1 MPNTTSSEQSLIDDI
16 KSLPESIQADALLRL
31 EAIFHKESIMST
43 AKFLLGYED
52 LTDYTHG
59 DVIKSLE
66 DASKRKLIVMP
77 RGTFKSSLCSVTYPI
92 WLLLNNPNLRI
103 LLDGEL
109 YSNSKNFLREIKQHL
124 VNPKLTELFGIFKN
138 DTCWNEGE
146 IIINQRIKNHKEAS
160 ITASGLGAEKTGQH
174 YDYVLVDD
182 VNSPENSNTQEKRDR
197 VINHYRYLTSIL
209 EPTGTMV
216 IIGTRYHESDL
227 IGWIIKNELEWNVET
242 KKNKEK

>member
-1 MPNTTSSEQSLIDDI
+1 MPNTTNSELSLIEDI
-16 KSLPESIQADALLRL
+16 RRLPESIQAQALLRL
-31 EAIFHKESIMST
+31 ESELHKESIMLT
-43 AKFLLGYED
+43 ARHLLGYSD
-52 LTDYTHG
+52 LTEYTHG
-59 DVIKSLE
+59 QVIESLE
-66 DASKRKLIVMP
+66 AESKRKLIVMP

-124 VNPKLTELFGIFKN
+124 LSPRLVELFGPFKN

-146 IIINQRIKNHKEAS
+146 IIINQRTKNHKEAS

-227 IGWIIKNELEWNVET
+227 IGWIIKNELNST
-242 KKNKEK
+242 QGD

>member
-1 MPNTTSSEQSLIDDI
+1 MPNTTSSELSLIEDI
-16 KSLPESIQADALLRL
+16 KRLPETLQVDAL
-31 EAIFHKESIMST
+31 K
-43 AKFLLGYED
+43 KFERELYKSSVMLTGRHLLGYKD
-52 LTDYTHG
+52 LTEYTHG
-59 DVIKSLE
+59 DVIHSLE
-66 DASKRKLIVMP
+66 AASKRKLIVMP

-109 YSNSKNFLREIKQHL
+109 YSNSKNFLREIKMHL
-124 VNPKLTELFGIFKN
+124 TNPYLTGLFGNFKN

-146 IIINQRIKNHKEAS
+146 IIINQRTKNYKEAS

-174 YDYVLVDD
+174 YDVVLVDD

-209 EPTGTMV
+209 EPEGILC

-227 IGWIIKNELEWNVET
+227 IGWVIKNELEWG
-242 KKNKEK
+242 KKDEG